1 MKQARAL
8 QDERTK
14 LLLEM
19 NDIAVDDDKTS
30 S

>member
-19 NDIAVDDDKTS
+19 NDIAIEDNNS
-30 S
+30 PL